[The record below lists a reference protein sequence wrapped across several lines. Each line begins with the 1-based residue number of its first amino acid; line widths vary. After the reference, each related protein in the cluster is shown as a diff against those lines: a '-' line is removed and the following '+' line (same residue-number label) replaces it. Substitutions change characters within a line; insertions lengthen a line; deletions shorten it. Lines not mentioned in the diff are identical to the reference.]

1 MVPTFKHI
9 ASKESTWA
17 FYVNFETQ
25 KNTYVQLFAT
35 RCVFQPL
42 LRGLRQTS
50 TERFVKPTIT
60 RDLCS

>member
-9 ASKESTWA
+9 ASKESTRA
-17 FYVNFETQ
+17 FSVNFETQ
-25 KNTYVQLFAT
+25 KNTYVQLFAM